1 MVTAF
6 CPNCG
11 KPVGPG
17 AAACAECGAALPA
30 DGRAATPV
38 TPAPASVPAAPPPP
52 TPAGRFPVAPVV
64 LVVVGVLVAL
74 GAVLVVRNEDG
85 GTGDGGAPMVG
96 EVFLEAAAAP
106 GPDPFTEPVDPVAPA
121 SSVVATPVSGPLPV
135 APAGVTPLSGTA
147 PPPGSPP
154 YGGSGDDTVCDRER
168 LVSFLT
174 SQPDR
179 AAAWAGV
186 HGLSLGE
193 IPAFVRS
200 LTPSVLLYDTRVTN
214 HGFASGRAT
223 PRQSVLQAGTA
234 VLVDANGDPAV
245 RCRCGN
251 PLLAPVPVSRPAAVG
266 TPWPGYDPAALV
278 ALLAGV
284 TVTVVVVVTDRGT
297 TATTAATGSTAGT
310 AATGSTA
317 TPGTSAATTTTGTT
331 APSLTPD
338 DLAAAEGLVAAVSE
352 CRPGA
357 SVVVVDVEPLEG
369 FTGSITVTLD
379 VGGTR
384 MLFVYEPATGTITEG
399 DRASAELIADCGL
412 S

>member
-11 KPVGPG
+11 KPVGPS

-30 DGRAATPV
+30 AGGAATP
-38 TPAPASVPAAPPPP
+38 ASPPKGRVPLA
-52 TPAGRFPVAPVV
+52 PVA

-85 GTGDGGAPMVG
+85 GTGDGGEPIVG

-135 APAGVTPLSGTA
+135 APAGVSPVSGTA

-154 YGGSGDDTVCDRER
+154 YGGSGDDTVCDREK

-214 HGFASGRAT
+214 HGFAGGRAT

-266 TPWPGYDPAALV
+266 PPWPGYDPTALV
-278 ALLAGV
+278 AVQAGV
-284 TVTVVVVVTDRGT
+284 TVTVVVEVTDPGT
-297 TATTAATGSTAGT
+297 TATTAATGSTTGP

-317 TPGTSAATTTTGTT
+317 TTGTTSATTATT
-331 APSLTPD
+331 APSLTPN

-352 CRPGA
+352 CRPDA
-357 SVVVVDVEPLEG
+357 AVVVVDVEALEG
-369 FTGSITVTLD
+369 FTGSFTVTLD

-384 MLFVYEPATGTITEG
+384 MLVVYEPATGTITEG
-399 DRASAELIADCGL
+399 DRASAALIAECGL